1 MGEEE
6 DANSRLM
13 TRKRKLGGRVMR
25 ASQTFMPGEVV
36 LMRAVTDTRPGRTD
50 IDVEA
55 LRWRM
60 RRVRSDS
67 VRRREPLQLECCWTC
82 GSQVTEDDCREWCRN
97 GI

>member
-36 LMRAVTDTRPGRTD
+36 LMRAHRGTD
-50 IDVEA
+50 IGVDTAVEDAQGAERLRAPARATAVGVLLDV
-55 LRWRM
+55 RQP
-60 RRVRSDS
+60 SNG
-67 VRRREPLQLECCWTC
+67 
-82 GSQVTEDDCREWCRN
+82 GSL
-97 GI
+97 